1 MTDSGARRS
10 HYETRQQRAVLHTL
24 AQATGFLSAQAL
36 HARLRQAGHT
46 IALTTVY
53 RALRTYADSGRVD
66 TTHSATGE
74 QLFHVRSKPGHSHY
88 LLCHV
93 CGDSIPIGACTVEEW
108 AATTAAE
115 HGFTD
120 IHPVIELTGRCPACP
135 TSTAGESRAR
145 PRHHGGRGASPEA
158 TA

>member
-10 HYETRQQRAVLHTL
+10 HYETRQQRAVLHAL

-36 HARLRQAGHT
+36 HTHLRQAGHT

-53 RALRTYADSGRVD
+53 RALRTFADSGRVD
-66 TTHSATGE
+66 TTHSAAGE
-74 QLFHVRSKPGHSHY
+74 QLFHVRSKPGHRHY

-93 CGDSIPIGACTVEEW
+93 CGDSIPIDARTVEKW

-115 HGFTD
+115 HGFAD
-120 IHPVIELTGRCPACP
+120 IHPIIELTGRCPACP
-135 TSTAGESRAR
+135 TSTTGESRTR
-145 PRHHGGRGASPEA
+145 PRHHGGRGTGSEA